1 MLTRNIQRRGGQ
13 RRERPVGERYVVCNP
28 FFLDSGRVL
37 GGVEFKYVH
46 TYYSLLIP
54 IIHQY
59 SSMDVTIYIENTGGA
74 EYFLMLMT
82 AASSLG
88 ILTTTASRI
97 IRHKSMASANSG
109 KYEGQHPC
117 DGYVDTYN

>member
-28 FFLDSGRVL
+28 FFLDSRRVL

-74 EYFLMLMT
+74 EFFL
-82 AASSLG
+82 
-88 ILTTTASRI
+88 
-97 IRHKSMASANSG
+97 
-109 KYEGQHPC
+109 C
-117 DGYVDTYN
+117 

>member
-1 MLTRNIQRRGGQ
+1 MLTRNIQRLGGR
-13 RRERPVGERYVVCNP
+13 RRERPAGERYEIYNP

-74 EYFLMLMT
+74 DFFL
-82 AASSLG
+82 
-88 ILTTTASRI
+88 
-97 IRHKSMASANSG
+97 
-109 KYEGQHPC
+109 C
-117 DGYVDTYN
+117 